1 MRKIGIEMD
10 LSLQEILEELTDLEF
25 HPIDRVI
32 KYEIEN
38 IEVAIIDIRSQLF
51 EEKIS
56 YFKNKGVP
64 IILLCSKEDNF
75 KKIKTYF
82 KKNIIY
88 DCIYRDE
95 YFEIEKSLE
104 EIFEKEEEKQ
114 DTSLIKEILIND
126 SYYKAIIKLEEI
138 IYIDYCRISR
148 KTGIKIKDGTFYSSK
163 KGFSE
168 VEDKLKNFCCFIKLE
183 RGTLVNKNL
192 LKEIDYKNEK
202 IIFEGGQTL
211 FVSRAKIKFLEEILN
226 LSRNRIEL

>member
-10 LSLQEILEELTDLEF
+10 ISLQEILEELTDLEF
-25 HPIDRVI
+25 YSIDKI
-32 KYEIEN
+32 MKYEIEN
-38 IEVAIIDIRSQLF
+38 IEVGIIDIRSQLF
-51 EEKIS
+51 EDKIR
-56 YFKNKGVP
+56 YFNSRGVP
-64 IILLCSKEDNF
+64 VILLCSKEDSF
-75 KKIKTYF
+75 KKIKSYF
-82 KKNIIY
+82 KNNMIY

-104 EIFEKEEEKQ
+104 EIFEKDEEKQ
-114 DTSLIKEILIND
+114 DPTFIKEIVIND
-126 SYYKAIIKLEEI
+126 SYYKAIIRLEEI

-148 KTGIKIKDGTFYSSK
+148 KTGIKIKDGAFYSSK

-168 VEDKLKNFCCFIKLE
+168 VEDKLKSFSYFIKLE
-183 RGTLVNKNL
+183 RGTLINKKL

-202 IIFEGGQTL
+202 ITFEGGQTL